1 MSHSE
6 SNMDSW
12 QHNMNVVFGKY
23 GWRMIQNY
31 GIGEKMNNIPKENIE
46 EPKNE
51 IVIEPTIDEVVE
63 PSSDIVK
70 DNEQVQVLTQNIFG
84 TTNPA
89 DFVSKSQEYAK
100 ALVDVVENQKL
111 YADIQGKKYVTFE
124 GWQFLGSMLP
134 TAITPQTEYTEE
146 IRDKDT
152 GEVLGFKARVLALD
166 VNGNQRGA
174 SESVCMYSERNWN
187 GKDANHLM
195 SMAQTRASS
204 KALRMALSSI
214 VKLAGYEPTPKEE
227 MDGITATNNFSS
239 QAQSYKPAQTTA
251 QQSAAPSSPQVDQMA
266 TEAQINYLKVL
277 VNKNLEH
284 EVCKDVSLL
293 ASINKGEIS
302 KTNASQLIETL
313 KGS

>member
-1 MSHSE
+1 MS
-6 SNMDSW
+6 D
-12 QHNMNVVFGKY
+12 QDLNMNTLEQNMNIVFGKY
-23 GWRMIQNY
+23 GWREIPLNSK
-31 GIGEKMNNIPKENIE
+31 GEKMNEIKKEDIQ
-46 EPKNE
+46 EPVTE
-51 IVIEPTIDEVVE
+51 IVEVPVQEVIEP
-63 PSSDIVK
+63 SNDIVK
-70 DNEQVQVLTQNIFG
+70 ENEQSHALTQNIFG

-100 ALVDVVENQKL
+100 ALVDVVENQQL
-111 YADIQGKKYVTFE
+111 YANIQGKKYVTFE

-134 TAITPQTEYTEE
+134 TAITPQTEFTEE
-146 IRDKDT
+146 VKDKDT

-174 SESVCMYSERNWN
+174 SESVCMYAERNWN

-239 QAQSYKPAQTTA
+239 QTTSYQPAQTTT
-251 QQSAAPSSPQVDQMA
+251 QPSAAPSSPQSDQMA
-266 TEAQINYLKVL
+266 TEKQLAYLKVL
-277 VNKNLEH
+277 INKNLEH
-284 EVCKDVSLL
+284 EICKDVSLL
-293 ASINKGEIS
+293 ASINKGEVS
-302 KTNASQLIETL
+302 KGKASEIIEAL
-313 KGS
+313 K

>member
-1 MSHSE
+1 MSHSD
-6 SNMDSW
+6 SNIESW
-12 QHNMNVVFGKY
+12 QQNMNVVFGKY
-23 GWRMIQNY
+23 GWCLIENY
-31 GIGEKMNNIPKENIE
+31 RIGEKMNDIPKENIE

-63 PSSDIVK
+63 PSTDIVK
-70 DNEQVQVLTQNIFG
+70 DSEQPTALTQNIFG

-89 DFVSKSQEYAK
+89 DFVKKSQEYAK

-134 TAITPQTEYTEE
+134 TAITPQTEYTVEL
-146 IRDKDT
+146 RDEDT
-152 GEVLGFKARVLALD
+152 GEVLGYKARVLALD

-227 MDGITATNNFSS
+227 MDGIDASNSFKN
-239 QAQSYKPAQTTA
+239 TTA
-251 QQSAAPSSPQVDQMA
+251 PQTSQPTSQSSGSSSKFDQMA

-284 EVCKDVSLL
+284 EICKDVPLL

-302 KTNASQLIETL
+302 KSKASELIETL
-313 KGS
+313 KGT

>member
-1 MSHSE
+1 MSHDK
-6 SNMDSW
+6 SNIYWYD
-12 QHNMNVVFGKY
+12 NLNVVFGKY
-23 GWRMIQNY
+23 GWREIPHY
-31 GIGEKMNNIPKENIE
+31 RIGERKMVEIPREPIE
-46 EPKNE
+46 EPVAE
-51 IVIEPTIDEVVE
+51 IIEVPVEEVIEPSTDL
-63 PSSDIVK
+63 VK
-70 DNEQVQVLTQNIFG
+70 EEEQSQTLTQNIFG

-146 IRDKDT
+146 IKDKDT

-174 SESVCMYSERNWN
+174 SESVCMYAERNWN

-227 MDGITATNNFSS
+227 MDGIDASNSFKNTTAPQQPTQSNGSSS
-239 QAQSYKPAQTTA
+239 QQFEG
-251 QQSAAPSSPQVDQMA
+251 MA
-266 TEAQINYLKVL
+266 TEKQIGYLKVL

-284 EVCKDVSLL
+284 EICQDVSLL

-302 KTNASQLIETL
+302 KSKASELIETL

>member
-1 MSHSE
+1 MS
-6 SNMDSW
+6 D
-12 QHNMNVVFGKY
+12 QDLNMNTLEYNMNIVFGKY
-23 GWRMIQNY
+23 GWREIPLNAK
-31 GIGEKMNNIPKENIE
+31 GEKMNEIKQEDIQ
-46 EPKNE
+46 EPVTE
-51 IVIEPTIDEVVE
+51 IVEVPVQEVIEP
-63 PSSDIVK
+63 SNDIVK
-70 DNEQVQVLTQNIFG
+70 EIEQSQALTQNIFG

-100 ALVDVVENQKL
+100 ALVDVVENQQL
-111 YADIQGKKYVTFE
+111 YANIQGKKYVTFE

-134 TAITPQTEYTEE
+134 TAITPQTEFTEE
-146 IRDKDT
+146 VKDKDT

-174 SESVCMYSERNWN
+174 SESVCMYAESNWR

-239 QAQSYKPAQTTA
+239 QAPSYQPAQTTA
-251 QQSAAPSSPQVDQMA
+251 QPSVAPSSPQVDQMA
-266 TEAQINYLKVL
+266 TEKQLSYLKVL
-277 VNKNLEH
+277 INKNLEH
-284 EVCKDVSLL
+284 EICKDVSLL
-293 ASINKGEIS
+293 ASINKGEVS
-302 KTNASQLIETL
+302 KGQASQIIEAL
-313 KGS
+313 K

>member
-1 MSHSE
+1 MSDLDA
-6 SNMDSW
+6 NLSW
-12 QHNMNVVFGKY
+12 KDNLNVVFGQY
-23 GWRMIQNY
+23 GWRFIPY
-31 GIGEKMNNIPKENIE
+31 YKEGEKMVEIPREPIE
-46 EPKNE
+46 EPVAE
-51 IVIEPTIDEVVE
+51 IVEVPVEEVIEPSTDL
-63 PSSDIVK
+63 VK
-70 DNEQVQVLTQNIFG
+70 EEEQSHALTQNIFG

-227 MDGITATNNFSS
+227 MDGINASNSFNNAPAPQVS
-239 QAQSYKPAQTTA
+239 QSTTQT
-251 QQSAAPSSPQVDQMA
+251 SENEGSSPQFEGMA
-266 TEAQINYLKVL
+266 TEKQISYLKVL

-284 EVCKDVSLL
+284 EICKDVSLL

-302 KTNASQLIETL
+302 KSKASELIEAL
-313 KGS
+313 K

>member
-1 MSHSE
+1 MSDL
-6 SNMDSW
+6 DSSMSW
-12 QHNMNVVFGKY
+12 KNNLNVIFGKY
-23 GWRMIQNY
+23 GWREIPY
-31 GIGEKMNNIPKENIE
+31 YRIGEKMVEIPREPIE
-46 EPKNE
+46 EPVAE
-51 IVIEPTIDEVVE
+51 IVEVPVEEVIEPSTDL
-63 PSSDIVK
+63 VK
-70 DNEQVQVLTQNIFG
+70 EEEQSHTLTQNIFG

-227 MDGITATNNFSS
+227 MDGINASNSFDNTPA
-239 QAQSYKPAQTTA
+239 PAQTK
-251 QQSAAPSSPQVDQMA
+251 SSGGSSSNFEGMA
-266 TEAQINYLKVL
+266 TEKQISYLKVL
-277 VNKNLEH
+277 INKNLEH
-284 EVCKDVSLL
+284 EVCKDVTLL
-293 ASINKGEIS
+293 ANINKGEIS
-302 KTNASQLIETL
+302 KSQASELIETL
-313 KGS
+313 K

>member
-1 MSHSE
+1 
-6 SNMDSW
+6 MD
-12 QHNMNVVFGKY
+12 VVFGKY
-23 GWRMIQNY
+23 GWRQIEHY
-31 GIGEKMNNIPKENIE
+31 TIGEKMNEIAKEPIE
-46 EPKNE
+46 EPTNE
-51 IVIEPTIDEVVE
+51 IVVEAEVEEVID
-63 PSSDIVK
+63 PSTDIVK
-70 DNEQVQVLTQNIFG
+70 DNEQPTALTQNIFG

-89 DFVSKSQEYAK
+89 DFVKKSQEYAK

-134 TAITPQTEYTEE
+134 TAITPQTEYTVEL
-146 IRDKDT
+146 RDEDT
-152 GEVLGFKARVLALD
+152 GEVLGYKARVLALD

-227 MDGITATNNFSS
+227 MDGINASNSFKNT
-239 QAQSYKPAQTTA
+239 QPQT
-251 QQSAAPSSPQVDQMA
+251 AAPTTNSGSTSEPQMDQMS
-266 TEAQINYLKVL
+266 TEKQIDYLKVL
-277 VNKNLEH
+277 INKNLEH
-284 EVCKDVSLL
+284 EICKDVPLL
-293 ASINKGEIS
+293 ASINRGEIS
-302 KTNASQLIETL
+302 KTKASQLIETL
-313 KGS
+313 KGA